1 MRRIGIGGGIGSGK
15 TRIAKAFETF
25 DIPVYYADKEAKKI
39 METEQIRSMIIG
51 AFDASLFIDGKLNKT
66 RMSKLIFN
74 DDRSRQKINDIV
86 HPAVYNDFNRW
97 AKQQDKDIVMIEAA
111 ILFETGLHKQLDA
124 TILVLA
130 DEQER
135 IQRIEKR
142 DHSNRASVM
151 ERIKSQQNPDNF
163 INLATFLIYNN
174 NKDEVIPQILKI
186 YKKLTNNG

>member
-1 MRRIGIGGGIGSGK
+1 MKRIGIGGGIGSGK
-15 TRIAKAFETF
+15 TGIAKAFETF
-25 DIPVYYADKEAKKI
+25 DIPVYYADNEAKKI
-39 METEQIRSMIIG
+39 METKHIRNRITR

-74 DDRSRQKINDIV
+74 DDRSRQQINDIV
-86 HPAVYNDFNRW
+86 HPAVYKDFNRW
-97 AKQQDKDIVMIEAA
+97 AKQQNKDIVMIEAA

-142 DHSNRASVM
+142 DHRGRASVM

-174 NKDEVIPQILKI
+174 DTDEVLPQILRIHKT
-186 YKKLTNNG
+186 LTNNG